1 MTLLGVSE
9 FSTTKGTQPPT
20 GMVRGCFF
28 LRYPGATWRHDK
40 KNYLCVMSN
49 PLSSPSSENTRIAII
64 GLGYVGLPLAI
75 AFAKKYDVLGFDIDS
90 ERVDSLKRGIDRT
103 NEANLSDLKRV
114 LDYKQNN
121 HQQYDSP
128 GLSL

>member
-1 MTLLGVSE
+1 GPGL
-9 FSTTKGTQPPT
+9 
-20 GMVRGCFF
+20 FF

-128 GLSL
+128 GLSLSAEEDDLRLYNTYIVTVPT